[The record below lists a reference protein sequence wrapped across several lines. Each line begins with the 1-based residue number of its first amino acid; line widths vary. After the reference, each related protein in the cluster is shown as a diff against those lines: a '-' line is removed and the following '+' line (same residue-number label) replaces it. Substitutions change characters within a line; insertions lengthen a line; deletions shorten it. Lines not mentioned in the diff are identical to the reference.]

1 MNSVIFKL
9 ICESIIFIAAIITAI
24 VSNKKDKKVLTIFA
38 IIAAIAAFASSFIF
52 NDVPKP
58 NINRE
63 PDYSAVVLSADDGF
77 DIEYR
82 ISTNGDSSNE
92 WIKYDKPFKLERSA
106 IIYARAKTL
115 WYKSEEE
122 YRAAYLSENGLV
134 YFGSAEEPSDTILS
148 ISASYNIKDPIV
160 NKQAGNHYEGYEI
173 KKEDIKVTGITI
185 NGEEKEIKNFSYS
198 PRILKLGKNTIK
210 VEYSI
215 ADEMSISSNLY
226 VNGDSPALIKLS
238 SKYIGGNVYL
248 DTKLDSTNFSVK
260 GTYEDGTQK
269 DISGFSVSPTEVKEG
284 KNIIT
289 ITKDGL
295 SDTVEINAIDRETIT
310 ENEVEP
316 NDEISS
322 ANDIDV
328 NVKYSG
334 NLKDE
339 DDVDYYRL
347 YIKQKGNI
355 YIKLSHPKIDD
366 GGTFW
371 NVSFLSQDE
380 EPIVEL
386 NSTGKNVDTTSSKA
400 RVSAGVYYIKVSN
413 YYYSKEKYTISTL
426 FEEEDDLYE
435 SEPNDDLNNE
445 AMIIELDKKYT
456 GNLTT
461 EDDIDYYKFTLNEKR
476 KVWIDYSHQ
485 KTSTRDT
492 LWSLSLLGDSEGSIL
507 SLNST
512 GENANITSDGVR
524 LPAGN
529 YYLKIKD
536 YYWSDMDY
544 SFCINSKKEGDDFET
559 EENNDYGTATKISIN
574 SSITGNL
581 QSEDDVDF
589 YRFDLKNSVSINISF
604 SHEQFDSRDT
614 YWCYQLYSAKSS
626 EALKNDGDD
635 TTVYIKGDS
644 SNTISNNWSSLKS
657 GTYFIKVYKYY
668 YCNNDYTISL
678 SD

>member
-1 MNSVIFKL
+1 MNSIIFKL
-9 ICESIIFIAAIITAI
+9 ICEAIIFIAAIVTAI
-24 VSNKKDKKVLTIFA
+24 ISYSKDKKLITVFA
-38 IIAAIAAFASSFIF
+38 VITGIAAFASSFII

-58 NINRE
+58 HINRE
-63 PDYSAVVLSADDGF
+63 ADYSAIVLSVDEPL

-92 WIKYDKPFKLERSA
+92 WIKYDGPFMLDKSA

-115 WYKSEEE
+115 WYTSEEE
-122 YRAAYLSENGLV
+122 YRAVYLSDNGLV

-148 ISASYNIKDPIV
+148 INATYNFKDPVV
-160 NKQAGNHYEGYEI
+160 NGHAGNHYDGYEI

-185 NGEEKEIKNFSYS
+185 SGEEKDIKNFSYS
-198 PRILKLGKNTIK
+198 PRTLNLGKNTIK

-215 ADEMSISSNLY
+215 ADDMSISSILY
-226 VNGDSPALIKLS
+226 VNANTPELIKLS
-238 SKYIGGNVYL
+238 SKYIGGTVYL
-248 DTKLDSTNFSVK
+248 DTELDSTNFSVK

-269 DISGFSVSPTEVKEG
+269 DITGFSISPNEVKEG
-284 KNIIT
+284 KNTIT
-289 ITKDGL
+289 IAKDGL
-295 SDTVEINAIDRETIT
+295 SDKVEINAIDRETIT
-310 ENEVEP
+310 EYEAEY
-316 NDEISS
+316 NDDISN

-328 NVKYSG
+328 NIKYTGS
-334 NLKDE
+334 LSDE

-347 YIKQKGNI
+347 YVRQKGSI
-355 YIKLSHPKIDD
+355 FIKITHPKIDD
-366 GGTFW
+366 SDTFW
-371 NVSFLSQDE
+371 KVSLLSQE
-380 EPIVEL
+380 ENSILEL
-386 NSTGKNVDTTSSKA
+386 ESTGKNVETTSSKA
-400 RVSAGVYYIKVSN
+400 RLSAGVYYIKVSK
-413 YYYSKEKYTISTL
+413 YYYSNEKYTISTL
-426 FEEEDDLYE
+426 FEEEDDSYE

-476 KVWIDYSHQ
+476 KVWIDFSHQ

-529 YYLKIKD
+529 YYLKIKN

-574 SSITGNL
+574 SNITGNV

-589 YRFDLKNSVSINISF
+589 YRFDLKNCASINISF